1 MKISFKNFNK
11 TKILQI
17 LQKIKLNKDPNPKI
31 LQRDSKKLVKIE
43 NKIKRNKQ
51 ISKMMLYI

>member
-51 ISKMMLYI
+51 ILKMMLYI

>member
-31 LQRDSKKLVKIE
+31 LQSPFVNDWVVGPEKAA
-43 NKIKRNKQ
+43 
-51 ISKMMLYI
+51 

>member
-17 LQKIKLNKDPNPKI
+17 LQKIKLNKDLNQKI
-31 LQRDSKKLVKIE
+31 LQKDSKKLVKIE
-43 NKIKRNKQ
+43 NKIKRNKL
-51 ISKMMLYI
+51 ILKMMLYI

>member
-17 LQKIKLNKDPNPKI
+17 LQKIKLNKDLNQKI
-31 LQRDSKKLVKIE
+31 SQRDSKKLVRIE
-43 NKIKRNKQ
+43 NKIKRNKP
-51 ISKMMLYI
+51 ILMMILFI